1 MPTTKIPFRYG
12 KGEINVTCPKA
23 NLLAVVEPGEIP
35 EAGDE
40 LEMVRQA
47 VRNPIGSK
55 RLSKIAKPG
64 NTVAIVTDD
73 YARPTIGYKVVP
85 AVLSELADAG
95 VRDEDITI
103 IMGTGTHRPC
113 TREEMDRLL
122 GKDITARYR
131 VVNHNMDDKDN
142 LVFLGMTSR
151 GNAIWINRIFAQADV
166 RVLTGQIGI
175 ISFGFSGG
183 RKSVLPA
190 VAGRDTIYFNHRHAW
205 ITRANFGNIEHNVMH
220 DDALEAAHL
229 AGVHFIANV
238 VLNLKL
244 QIIKAVA
251 GDLVQ
256 AWMEGVRYA
265 QKHYTVP
272 LARRPEIVVT
282 SAGGSPADDTVF
294 QSLKAYQ
301 QSYLVMKR
309 GGCVILV
316 AECKDGVGDNELDH
330 FLRMDFEE
338 FFKRVEAGERV
349 HFMADILH
357 SGMEKAS
364 EIFLKSSLPE
374 ETVKEF
380 GFVPVSTVEEAIE
393 KAMTLHGKDAGIL
406 CLPKGAYVAP
416 VVRDGGQ
423 G

>member
-1 MPTTKIPFRYG
+1 
-12 KGEINVTCPKA
+12 
-23 NLLAVVEPGEIP
+23 VEPGDIP

-40 LEMVRQA
+40 LALVREA
-47 VRNPIGSK
+47 VRNPVGSK
-55 RLSKIAKPG
+55 RLSRIAKPG

-73 YARPTIGYKVVP
+73 YARPVIGSKVIP
-85 AVLSELADAG
+85 AVLAELAEAG

-103 IMGTGTHRPC
+103 IMGCGTHRPC

-122 GKDITARYR
+122 GREITTRYR

-142 LVFLGMTSR
+142 LVYLGMTSR
-151 GNAIWINRIFAQADV
+151 GNAVWINRIFAQADV

-190 VAGRDTIYFNHRHAW
+190 IAGRNTIYFNHRHAW
-205 ITRANFGNIEHNVMH
+205 ITKANFGNIEHNVMH
-220 DDALEAAHL
+220 EDALEAAHM
-229 AGVHFIANV
+229 ARVHFIANV

-251 GDLVQ
+251 GDMVQ
-256 AWMEGVRYA
+256 AWMDGVRFA
-265 QKHYTVP
+265 QQHYTAP
-272 LARRPEIVVT
+272 LARRPEIVIT
-282 SAGGSPADDTVF
+282 SAGGTPADDTVF

-309 GGCVILV
+309 GGCLILV
-316 AECKDGVGDNELDH
+316 AECKDGVGDKELDH
-330 FLRMDFEE
+330 FLRMDSDE
-338 FFKRVEAGERV
+338 FFKRVEAGESV

-364 EIFLKSSLPE
+364 EIFLKSSLPPDQ
-374 ETVKEF
+374 VREF
-380 GFVPVSTVEEAIE
+380 GFVPVKSVEEAIE
-393 KAMTLHGKDAGIL
+393 KALAIHGRDAAIL
-406 CLPKGAYVAP
+406 CLPKGAYIAP
-416 VVRDGGQ
+416 VVQDGGQ
-423 G
+423 A